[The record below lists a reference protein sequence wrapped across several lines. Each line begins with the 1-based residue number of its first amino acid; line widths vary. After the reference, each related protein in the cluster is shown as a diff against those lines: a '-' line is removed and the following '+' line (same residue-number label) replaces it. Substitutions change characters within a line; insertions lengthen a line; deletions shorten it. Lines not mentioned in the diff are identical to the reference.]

1 MNRSVP
7 AKSLPSS
14 EFIDRLRKWEAY
26 RKKEKLDAILI
37 ASDVNRYYFTGFCA
51 SNGLLLL
58 TKEGPVFYTDFR
70 YLVAAKHA
78 LPFLK
83 VKNIWKGPEEV
94 KTLSKLGKA
103 WKRIGYEGSLPCE
116 RFAKWRDAFSVAEL
130 VDVSTAVA
138 DLRSI
143 KSPAEQRLIRAAVH
157 ATDAVFVATRTQLA
171 PGMTEWE
178 VRNLI
183 RRGADFYG
191 QGEAFDTI
199 VCVGKNGAEC
209 HHHPDETLLCDNSA
223 VLIDMGVMKD
233 YYCSDM
239 TRSFCLGNSSSEYR
253 DVYKTVLEANRKAI
267 RAIRPG
273 RTCCEIDAIAR
284 KHIEKAGYG
293 KCFGHGLG
301 HSLGL
306 EIHESP
312 RFAETCETVL
322 KPGMLLTVEPGI
334 YLPGRFGIRIE
345 DIILVTKNG
354 CEVLTKTAKEA
365 PRGR

>member
-1 MNRSVP
+1 MIQSVP
-7 AKSLPSS
+7 AKSLPAT
-14 EFIDRLRKWEAY
+14 EFIARLRKWDAY

-37 ASDVNRYYFTGFCA
+37 VSDVNRYYFTGFCA

-70 YLVAAKHA
+70 YLVAAKRT
-78 LPFLK
+78 LPFLE
-83 VKNIWKGPEEV
+83 VKLIWKGPEEV
-94 KTLSKLGKA
+94 KALAKLGKG
-103 WKRIGYEGSLPCE
+103 WKRIGYEGSLTSE
-116 RFAKWRDAFSVAEL
+116 RFAKWKEAFSGAEL
-130 VDVSTAVA
+130 VNASTAVA

-143 KSPAEQRLIRAAVH
+143 KSLAEQRCIRAAVH
-157 ATDAVFVATRTQLA
+157 ATDAVFAAARAQLA

-183 RRGADFYG
+183 RRGSDFCG

-209 HHHPDETLLCDNSA
+209 HHHPDETPLCENSS

-239 TRSFCLGNSSSEYR
+239 TRSFCLGKPSSGYR
-253 DVYKTVLEANRKAI
+253 DVYQTVLEANRKAI
-267 RAIRPG
+267 QSVRPG
-273 RTCCEIDAIAR
+273 RKCSEIDAVAR

-293 KCFGHGLG
+293 KRFGHGLG

-306 EIHESP
+306 EIHETP
-312 RFAETCETVL
+312 NFAATCDTLL

-334 YLPGRFGIRIE
+334 YLPGRFGVRIE
-345 DIILVTKNG
+345 DVILVTRTG
-354 CEVLTKTAKEA
+354 CEVLTQTEK
-365 PRGR
+365 